1 MVFSVHQ
8 DRNNQSWLTI
18 TAESYNEWLQLESLY
33 HDMVYVDGSKSH
45 IVTRDART
53 RQISLRVDRA
63 RTRNEDEIY
72 YTD

>member
-1 MVFSVHQ
+1 MIHSVHQ
-8 DRNNQSWLTI
+8 DDKNQSWLTI

-45 IVTRDART
+45 IVTKFETA

-63 RTRNEDEIY
+63 RTRNEDMDY
-72 YTD
+72 YAD